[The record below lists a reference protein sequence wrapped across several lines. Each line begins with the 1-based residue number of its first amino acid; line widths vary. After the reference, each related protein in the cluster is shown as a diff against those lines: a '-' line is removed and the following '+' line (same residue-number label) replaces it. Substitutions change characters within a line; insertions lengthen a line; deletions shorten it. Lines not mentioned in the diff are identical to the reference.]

1 MNGNSS
7 DSQSSPPD
15 EQVAQRIV
23 AQLLAGGLIV
33 PQQAEA
39 VRRGL
44 AAGTLK
50 AADWRLL
57 AENALQMEARHAQA
71 H

>member
-1 MNGNSS
+1 MNGNPTDSPPSS
-7 DSQSSPPD
+7 PD

-23 AQLLAGGLIV
+23 ARLLADGLIA

-44 AAGTLK
+44 ADGTFK

-57 AENALQMEARHAQA
+57 AENALQLEVRRAQA